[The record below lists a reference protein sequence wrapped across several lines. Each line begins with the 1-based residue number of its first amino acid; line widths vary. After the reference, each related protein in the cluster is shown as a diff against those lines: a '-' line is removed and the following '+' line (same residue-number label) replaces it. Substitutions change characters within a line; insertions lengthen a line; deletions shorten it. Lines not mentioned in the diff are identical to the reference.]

1 MKIGLVSAKKHSKS
15 HMQALQADGYDITL
29 LGARPKSI
37 PKSYDLLIVRVAS
50 ISHEGE
56 ATARDWMRRTGKP
69 AIYENG
75 LSGIRRE
82 LDRITE
88 NTKEDT
94 PVTDESKQKVRN
106 TLQMCADTYVE
117 NRPKDGPD
125 DLTKALNTLLHE
137 NYPDRAQQLA
147 SMIPSIVASIFP
159 YTKAEP
165 DQPMPDNTITFPEYK
180 GTADNWPSDVAWS
193 LVYTEEKARRS
204 YREAVS
210 LIKTANPMSVSAL
223 NRALEIGSFNRRVRE
238 KWSGLVG
245 GKPLTAA
252 YLMYFV
258 HPTIAKKGIP
268 KAYKAIT
275 GKGTDTRLLDVV
287 LHSVTAPVVVE
298 AAPTEPTMLDL
309 SAMAESNTQ
318 AILEVMEDLTSFKG
332 EIKENCDPLRNRI
345 RECWQRIDR
354 LESKLNEAIAAG
366 FDPRTNAKLAQMKK
380 QVGDEFRSTAQNFK
394 HEINR
399 TLGERV
405 KALEDFRSTQGP
417 VGSEWEARIESRIK
431 DLEAGIIMDPEQPSG
446 DVSSNPLD
454 ALDQVKAALKAA
466 GFKGTLTL
474 TIE

>member
-1 MKIGLVSAKKHSKS
+1 M
-15 HMQALQADGYDITL
+15 
-29 LGARPKSI
+29 
-37 PKSYDLLIVRVAS
+37 
-50 ISHEGE
+50 
-56 ATARDWMRRTGKP
+56 
-69 AIYENG
+69 
-75 LSGIRRE
+75 
-82 LDRITE
+82 
-88 NTKEDT
+88 
-94 PVTDESKQKVRN
+94 
-106 TLQMCADTYVE
+106 
-117 NRPKDGPD
+117 DGPD

-137 NYPDRAQQLA
+137 NYPDRAPQLA
-147 SMIPSIVASIFP
+147 SMVPSIVASVFP
-159 YTKAEP
+159 YTTHTEP
-165 DQPMPDNTITFPEYK
+165 DPSMPDNTITFPEYT
-180 GTADNWPSDVAWS
+180 GTADNWPSDLAWS

-275 GKGTDTRLLDVV
+275 GKSTDTRLLDVV
-287 LHSVTAPVVVE
+287 LHSITAPVVVE
-298 AAPTEPTMLDL
+298 PAATEPTMLDL
-309 SAMAESNTQ
+309 ASMAESNTQ

-345 RECWQRIDR
+345 RECVERIDR

-380 QVGDEFRSTAQNFK
+380 TIGDEFRSTAQNFK

-417 VGSEWEARIESRIK
+417 VGSDWEARIESRIK
-431 DLEAGIIMDPEQPSG
+431 DLETDTARVAAGVGGLTDRWGARIKSLEAGIIMDPEGEAEWKERFAQMKEDLRGDISNAFDALAAEQPSG
-446 DVSSNPLD
+446 DVSSNPLA
-454 ALDQVKAALKAA
+454 ALEHVKAALKAA